1 MVASEIEIPVS
12 AVSPLCRLGSVA
24 EELGEHGLAVD
35 AYTCALIGMDEEM
48 LEGAGKVWV
57 ALGRAY
63 LRKGGKWALSPSFQ
77 AYQEAL
83 EVLPLEDVQDA
94 GLWYGIAVMYEAF
107 GSWELAAEAHT
118 AVLRNAD
125 DHNLRSVVL
134 FRLGTLFR
142 LLGRHEDA
150 HDCFDAIKDSPPSP
164 LSRADVLF
172 QIALIYEDSGGVHD
186 AIKLYSHITTHLFPH
201 HAPSLAKLALFHALH
216 VLTSEPSGQS
226 TPQIESHAAAAH
238 THLDQLLAIEPESP
252 NAKIVLAMLAVHAV
266 TPSHSASLNENI
278 RAAFDHLKPVVA
290 SRPSYSLAWA
300 ALGRVYYACLQ
311 LTDAL
316 HCYETALAL
325 SFTEP
330 PLFLSVLASMTII
343 YTAAGQHEDALAAYH
358 YRKHFIAA
366 Q

>member
-1 MVASEIEIPVS
+1 M
-12 AVSPLCRLGSVA
+12 G
-24 EELGEHGLAVD
+24 
-35 AYTCALIGMDEEM
+35 DEEM

-83 EVLPLEDVQDA
+83 EVLPLEDVEDA

-201 HAPSLAKLALFHALH
+201 HAPSLAKLAIFHALH

-226 TPQIESHAAAAH
+226 TPQIESMPLPP
-238 THLDQLLAIEPESP
+238 TPTSTSSWPSSQSRPTQRSSWPCLPS
-252 NAKIVLAMLAVHAV
+252 
-266 TPSHSASLNENI
+266 TPSLRRPLLRSTKTSA
-278 RAAFDHLKPVVA
+278 
-290 SRPSYSLAWA
+290 
-300 ALGRVYYACLQ
+300 
-311 LTDAL
+311 
-316 HCYETALAL
+316 
-325 SFTEP
+325 P
-330 PLFLSVLASMTII
+330 PLTTSSPSSHRAPATASHGPPS
-343 YTAAGQHEDALAAYH
+343 AASTTPASS
-358 YRKHFIAA
+358 
-366 Q
+366 